1 MSLLVQNK
9 PCLKN
14 GSWEPLLG
22 NLCLETLLGK
32 SFPWEPVLGNFAWK
46 PVLRKPVL
54 ANTWELFLV
63 TLLAGNLAWEPVLG
77 NLCLGT
83 WFRNLCVGTLLG
95 NLFLGA
101 LRTLVTRIRFWLL
114 RSAPKPLL
122 WLKTPSFRC

>member
-77 NLCLGT
+77 NLVSELV
-83 WFRNLCVGTLLG
+83 RG
-95 NLFLGA
+95 NLAWEFVPGSLENFGH
-101 LRTLVTRIRFWLL
+101 TDWI
-114 RSAPKPLL
+114 SAAPICSETFTMAENPELEKN
-122 WLKTPSFRC
+122 